1 MPKAGEGKHCSQCNN
16 IVYDFSQMSD
26 DELLSFFKQKPETH
40 CGRFHNSQLR
50 RDILPA
56 AKPYRIILSRFNKV
70 AAAVFTVLSFKSI
83 SSKAGFKNTKP
94 VTVFDSS
101 YNYKN
106 SPVNGIS
113 TISGVIR
120 EYKGGPLENANVMFE
135 GKQVAVTDKD
145 GKFSF
150 ELEPV
155 NLEIE
160 EPNFSSRN
168 IYFSYDSLI
177 TAVRTYHYRM
187 FSTSYDVT
195 LFKPGSGSH
204 TMGIMPPPDVY
215 LIGDLPSLA
224 FKTNSAKLSGDAKA
238 LLSAIANK
246 LKDHPGAN
254 IKVQAYPTTSRPYIS
269 HQRVTNIM
277 KYLTEIEG
285 ISSDRITTNSEVG
298 GGDVNIVDIIAIDK

>member
-1 MPKAGEGKHCSQCNN
+1 MKQQPVLNIHIPKPCSQDWAAMPKAGEGKHCSQCNN

-177 TAVRTYHYRM
+177 TAVRTYHYAM
-187 FSTSYDVT
+187 CSTNYDVT
-195 LFKPGSGSH
+195 LYKPGSG
-204 TMGIMPPPDVY
+204 
-215 LIGDLPSLA
+215 
-224 FKTNSAKLSGDAKA
+224 
-238 LLSAIANK
+238 
-246 LKDHPGAN
+246 
-254 IKVQAYPTTSRPYIS
+254 
-269 HQRVTNIM
+269 
-277 KYLTEIEG
+277 
-285 ISSDRITTNSEVG
+285 
-298 GGDVNIVDIIAIDK
+298 